1 MWIKDLIE
9 DILSPVYPGIDLQ
22 EVRSVGVNRLD
33 NDGILPVY
41 ATSDS
46 DRQALNE
53 LVEQEGRELN
63 TEVQQ
68 LVFIRG
74 DFGRFLQ
81 LFGTDPVLLDWDGN
95 NFTIEFNVARWP
107 DWFSIKIIN
116 EDITMPIN
124 TPIYLLDT
132 TGQAVAAKKFKE
144 VFTLLDAVTTNQTSA
159 AVAIPKGPRT
169 IQASIAGTGAVSGTV
184 TWYGTN
190 SNEASGGIL
199 LATSTLSGTTTD
211 TTGAEITAE
220 WPYIYCTLAGI
231 SGTGAAVT
239 ASVGA

>member
-124 TPIYLLDT
+124 TPIYYLDAN
-132 TGQAVAAKKFKE
+132 GQAVAAKKFKE

-159 AVAIPKGPRT
+159 AVAIPKGTRT
-169 IQASIAGTGAVSGTV
+169 IQASISGTGAVSATV
-184 TWYGTN
+184 TWYGSN
-190 SNEASGGIL
+190 SNAASGGALI
-199 LATSTLSGTTTD
+199 ATSTLSGTTTD
-211 TTGAEITAE
+211 ATGAEITAE
-220 WPYIYCTLAGI
+220 WPYMYCVLSDI

-239 ASVGA
+239 ANIGA

>member
-1 MWIKDLIE
+1 MWIKELIE

-41 ATSDS
+41 AAAET
-46 DRQALNE
+46 DRQSLAE

-81 LFGTDPVLLDWDGN
+81 LFGTEPVLLDWDGN

-132 TGQAVAAKKFKE
+132 AGQAVAAKKFKE

-169 IQASIAGTGAVSGTV
+169 IQSSIAGTGAVSATV
-184 TWYGTN
+184 TWYGSN
-190 SNEASGGIL
+190 SNAASGGVVID
-199 LATSTLSGTTTD
+199 THTLSGTNSAVE
-211 TTGAEITAE
+211 GSEITAE
-220 WPYIYCTLAGI
+220 WPYLYCILTSI

-239 ASVGA
+239 TTVGA